1 MSDLIRMKRSE
12 CAVLPLVLKGK
23 WFAMISSGVKREEY
37 RDATDYWR
45 RRLFNWDEASATD
58 RAPVVEF
65 RHGYA
70 RDAERV
76 AFWCMGL
83 QTAGGMRAFAYTE
96 GASHLE
102 WGEPA
107 APHFVIRLGGR
118 VELEAE

>member
-1 MSDLIRMKRSE
+1 MNDLIRMKRSE

-23 WFAMISSGVKREEY
+23 WFDMITSGEKREEY

-45 RRLFNWDEASATD
+45 RRLFNWDMAMD

-83 QTAGGMRAFAYTE
+83 STAGGMRAFAYTE